1 MSSINTGHWMG
12 RLFGTVVTLLGVLLL
27 GTPCHADLII
37 QVQDAQLAYGSE
49 GFIDILIS
57 SNGTDNLLGFS
68 AVIENSTADTVHGG
82 VKFVSPVIDA
92 STISASGG
100 YVFLGDSSGYNVA
113 ATGGFPATEVTV
125 NDNAAVNPYV
135 VLGSTTKL
143 LTRLKISHNG
153 NSSAVG
159 ETFQISFL
167 NAHVSTSFVDEFGNS
182 LSFDGSSDFTGTVT
196 IVTPEP
202 STVGLLLFGSV
213 GFAGLRFR
221 RRGRQPTSA
230 QQSAT

>member
-1 MSSINTGHWMG
+1 MG
-12 RLFGTVVTLLGVLLL
+12 RLFATVVTLLGVLLL

-57 SNGTDNLLGFS
+57 SSGTDNLMAFS
-68 AVIENSTADTVHGG
+68 AVVQITTPDKVHGG
-82 VKFVSPVIDA
+82 IRFVSPVIDA

-100 YVFLGDSSGYNVA
+100 YVFLGDSSLYDVA
-113 ATGGFPATEVTV
+113 APSGFPDSSVTV
-125 NDNAAVNPYV
+125 SDSTASSNDV
-135 VLGSTTKL
+135 VLGSTQKL

-153 NSSAVG
+153 NSAAVG
-159 ETFQISFL
+159 DTFAITFQ
-167 NAHVSTSFVDEFGNS
+167 STTPTEFFDAAGAITNTP
-182 LSFDGSSDFTGTVT
+182 LPFDGSSVFTGTVT

-221 RRGRQPTSA
+221 RRRRQPVAA
-230 QQSAT
+230 QQSAA

>member
-1 MSSINTGHWMG
+1 
-12 RLFGTVVTLLGVLLL
+12 LDAATVCHSGDADGVLLL

-37 QVQDAQLAYGSE
+37 QVQDAQLAYGAE

-57 SNGTDNLLGFS
+57 STGTDNLTGFS

-82 VKFVSPVIDA
+82 IKFVSPVIDA

-100 YVFLGDSSGYNVA
+100 YVFLGDSSFYDVA
-113 ATGGFPATEVTV
+113 ATGGFPSTEVTV
-125 NDNAAVNPYV
+125 SDSTSVNPYV
-135 VLGSTTKL
+135 VVGSTTKL

-153 NSSAVG
+153 NSAAVG
-159 ETFQISFL
+159 DTFQISFL
-167 NAHVSTSFVDEFGNS
+167 DAHVSTLFVDDLGNS

-202 STVGLLLFGSV
+202 STVGLLLFGSL
-213 GFAGLRFR
+213 GIAALRFR
-221 RRGRQPTSA
+221 RRRLQSA
-230 QQSAT
+230 SVQQSAA